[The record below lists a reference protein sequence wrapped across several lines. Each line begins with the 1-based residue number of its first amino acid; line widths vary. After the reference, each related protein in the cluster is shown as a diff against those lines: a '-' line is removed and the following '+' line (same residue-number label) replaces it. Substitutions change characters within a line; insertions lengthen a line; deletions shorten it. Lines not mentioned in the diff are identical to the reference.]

1 MYYSTTKT
9 KPILYIYTNMK
20 RILLVIALF
29 LAGFTTLT
37 AQNKLE
43 NVSLTYGEELPNDG
57 QKIVSIIGEAN
68 NKIYAIAIKGKD
80 NFMLKIFESGSMKQ
94 ISSKPIN
101 LPKMNKKEVDF
112 EEVFL
117 INGKLFAIGSIYDR
131 KEKVFKLVG
140 TQMSEDGVL
149 SKNGVML
156 FEAEVAKKNLRGDF
170 YFKLSPDETSLLAM
184 HVSSFPKEDA
194 VKYEVKL
201 FDDNLKTLFTN
212 TEKVAFDDKKKK
224 DFQFTISDF
233 EINYN
238 DDAFLVI
245 NESYRDSKAKE
256 KIERFEIHAF
266 KKANNYAKEVIDIN
280 IKDKEI
286 INCSM
291 ISTQQNTI
299 KLVGFYSSVRK
310 SGRAN
315 KELKG
320 VYNATIDVATNTTT
334 NIKFNEFD
342 YDTKVK
348 LIGERRAK
356 KGKDVKPLYNIHT
369 IIERNDGGLIVLSE
383 YQMTVIGKSAGIGP
397 LALTSIGYIRNE
409 IIVTSLNPDGSLDWG
424 NVVPKEQGASVSTL
438 SINVGGGHA
447 GGNFAVGITASI
459 PLTQMGKGP
468 EYLGAIPIY
477 KNGELNILINDHVKN
492 KGITDIEEIRSMGNY
507 NKAVP
512 SLFIF
517 DDAGN
522 ISRKDPEEAIKNEL
536 VIRPGVYC
544 RKNSREYIVYSSRKS
559 KDKLGRMIMEN

>member
-1 MYYSTTKT
+1 
-9 KPILYIYTNMK
+9 MK
-20 RILLVIALF
+20 KILLVIAFF
-29 LAGFTTLT
+29 LAGFTTVT

-43 NVSLTYGEELPNDG
+43 NVSLTYGEELPDDG

-94 ISSKPIN
+94 ISSNPID

-117 INGKLFAIGSIYDR
+117 INGKLFAIGSVYDR
-131 KEKVFKLVG
+131 KEKEFKLVG

-212 TEKVAFDDKKKK
+212 TEKVAFDDKKKR

-238 DDAFLVI
+238 HDAFLVI
-245 NESYRDSKAKE
+245 NESYRDSKKKE

-266 KKANNYAKEVIDIN
+266 KKANNYTKEVIDIN
-280 IKDKEI
+280 LKDKEI

-291 ISTQQNTI
+291 ISTQQNTV
-299 KLVGFYSSVRK
+299 KLVGFYSSVRDNGK
-310 SGRAN
+310 AN
-315 KELKG
+315 RELKG

-334 NIKFNEFD
+334 SIKFNEFD
-342 YDTKVK
+342 YETKVK

-383 YQMTVIGKSAGIGP
+383 YQMTVIGNSAGIGP
-397 LALTSIGYIRNE
+397 LALTSINYIRNE

-424 NVVPKEQGASVSTL
+424 NVVPKEQDASVSTL
-438 SINVGGGHA
+438 SINVGGGYA

-536 VIRPGVYC
+536 VIRPGVYY
-544 RKNSREYIVYSSRKS
+544 RKNSREYIVYSSRRS